1 MTVKKWHS
9 ASSKW
14 PVENRPHL
22 QGARKGDTF
31 NLALIIY
38 MGDCTMRAT
47 GRLFYLLM
55 LLALPTLGLAGEDGF
70 RPMFNGKDLTGWVNV
85 NCHPSTFYV
94 KDDMIITTG
103 HPTGFL
109 RTDRQYENF
118 ILEMDWQHQNK
129 KAVGNS
135 GLFVWGD
142 PIPANWRGES
152 SGYTRGIEVQVLVNL
167 TYKNKKGEITASSHG
182 DLFSIWGAHCKPDRP
197 HPDGAERCL
206 PSENRCKGGGEWNHY
221 RVEANNGVIK
231 LHVNG
236 KEVSG
241 VSECNPRKGYLAL
254 ESEGA
259 ECWFKNIKI
268 KELPSTNPKPNEI
281 ADVDKGFVSLFTG
294 LDLKNWKPDP
304 GHKNHWRPTDWR
316 LVYDG
321 KSEAKDKNLWSEKEY
336 GDFEFMCDWRFP
348 GGKASKKKK
357 VPVIL
362 PSGEHE
368 KDADGK
374 DKQIEIDDFGDSGIY
389 LRGSSKSQVNLW
401 SWPIGSG
408 EVYGYRMDKSLPAE
422 VRAGVTP
429 KMKADAKPGA
439 WNRMFINMVGDR
451 LSVKL
456 NGKTV
461 IENAQLPGIPIRGPI
476 ALQDHG
482 DPVEFA
488 NLFIR
493 ELNK

>member
-1 MTVKKWHS
+1 MSTNQRTCS
-9 ASSKW
+9 
-14 PVENRPHL
+14 
-22 QGARKGDTF
+22 
-31 NLALIIY
+31 LAL
-38 MGDCTMRAT
+38 A
-47 GRLFYLLM
+47 LA
-55 LLALPTLGLAGEDGF
+55 LALPIWAGDDGY
-70 RPMFNGKDLTGWVNV
+70 RPLFNGTDLTGWVNV
-85 NCHPSTFYV
+85 NCHPSTFFV
-94 KDDMIITTG
+94 RDGMVVTTG

-118 ILEMDWQHQNK
+118 ILEMDWQHQNTK
-129 KAVGNS
+129 EVGNS

-142 PIPANWRGES
+142 PVPAKGT
-152 SGYTRGIEVQVLVNL
+152 GYTRGIEVQVLVNL
-167 TYKNKKGEITASSHG
+167 TYRNKKGEITATSQG

-206 PSENRCKGGGEWNHY
+206 PSEDRCKGGGEWNHY
-221 RVEANNGVIK
+221 KVVANNGVIK

-241 VSECNPRKGYLAL
+241 VSACNPRKGYLAL

-268 KELPSTNPKPNEI
+268 KELPSTNPQPDEV
-281 ADVDKGFVSLFTG
+281 ADVDRGFKSLFTG
-294 LDLKNWKPDP
+294 LDLANWKQDE
-304 GHKNHWRPTDWR
+304 GHKGHWQPRDWR

-321 KSEAKDKNLWSEKEY
+321 KSTAKDPNLWSEKEY
-336 GDFEFMCDWRFP
+336 GDIEFMCDWRFP
-348 GGKASKKKK
+348 GKSKKKM

-374 DKQIEIDDFGDSGIY
+374 EKQIQIDDYGDSGIY
-389 LRGSSKSQVNLW
+389 LRGSSKSQVNIW

-408 EVYGYRMDKSLPAE
+408 EVYGYRMDKKMPPE

-429 KMKADAKPGA
+429 KMKADAKPGQ
-439 WNRMFINMVGDR
+439 WNRMFITMVGDQ
-451 LSVKL
+451 LTVIL
-456 NGKTV
+456 NGKKV
-461 IENAQLPGIPIRGPI
+461 IENAHLPGIASRGPI
-476 ALQDHG
+476 ALQSHG

-493 ELNK
+493 ELK